1 MSDGGNPSFQRAIPH
16 AMDGIDLLL
25 QVVIFG
31 VSPGSPR
38 VVSQEGLGVP
48 LRAFPGGVWE
58 HSKRIFQGSN
68 NSNPDY

>member
-1 MSDGGNPSFQRAIPH
+1 MSDGGNPSIPRAIPH

-38 VVSQEGLGVP
+38 VVSQEGLRSPPEGISEGVF
-48 LRAFPGGVWE
+48 LGAF
-58 HSKRIFQGSN
+58 
-68 NSNPDY
+68 